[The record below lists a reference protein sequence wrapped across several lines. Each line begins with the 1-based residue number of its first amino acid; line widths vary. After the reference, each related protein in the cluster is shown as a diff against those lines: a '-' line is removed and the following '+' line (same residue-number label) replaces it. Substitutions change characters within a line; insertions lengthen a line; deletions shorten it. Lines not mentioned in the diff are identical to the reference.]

1 MTIPARA
8 RGGVL
13 KLPCRG
19 EEPSGHVVGPSPGIT
34 YFLRPVR
41 LTCAGSRSTCI
52 QGVLWTGRDMISV
65 LGGRRGVTGHS
76 RVWYPSRHHR
86 VSELR
91 SGRRRRSASQRGGR
105 PITGMT
111 LSTPGRRQ
119 RLLAARA
126 SRISGEGYPSLGG

>member
-1 MTIPARA
+1 MTIQARA
-8 RGGVL
+8 RDGVL

-19 EEPSGHVVGPSPGIT
+19 EEPSGHVVGPSPGIM
-34 YFLRPVR
+34 YFLRPAGVR

-86 VSELR
+86 VSDGPLPNVAV
-91 SGRRRRSASQRGGR
+91 G
-105 PITGMT
+105 
-111 LSTPGRRQ
+111 
-119 RLLAARA
+119 
-126 SRISGEGYPSLGG
+126 PSLA